1 MEETCKEHGADI
13 CEDCAYQRG
22 VAAERKRI
30 LDRLNAWRPQ
40 YANGSTDFDKLCLC
54 VVDSAI
60 KIVRE

>member
-1 MEETCKEHGADI
+1 MDETCKEHGADI

-22 VAAERKRI
+22 VDAERKRI

-40 YANGSTDFDKLCLC
+40 YGGTGQFDRLCLC

-60 KIVRE
+60 KIVRG